1 MIYPNN
7 LKKKLLNLLITLIIS
22 ILIISNN
29 SVYLNAQITYDETQ
43 NKIIE
48 AYKALLHAEQ
58 NGGNITNLSNKLNEA
73 VKLVDLGNY
82 YSKIN
87 STLASKYYIEAFLIA
102 ENVLNQVP
110 SIAQEAMINQRNSM
124 ILFIFQ
130 IVMLVIIGFMLYK
143 YLPSLYWELWYR
155 THKDWRIIKLK
166 SNKRKNENKEDSYKI
181 DEQITI
187 VTLIVIM
194 IVGAFLVSNY
204 FLVDLNKNPFSS
216 LGILGPDGKIG
227 DYPKNVTLGQNFT
240 LYLYVENK
248 EGHIMYYQVLIKVGN
263 ATSIVNQTNYL
274 DVPPI
279 AVYSFILFNHQIEI
293 RKITLALN
301 MTGENIKLIFELWA
315 YSVTQNNFKYMGI
328 WNQLY
333 LNVTK

>member
-87 STLASKYYIEAFLIA
+87 STLASKYYNEAFLIA

-110 SIAQEAMINQRNSM
+110 SIAQEAMINQ
-124 ILFIFQ
+124 
-130 IVMLVIIGFMLYK
+130 
-143 YLPSLYWELWYR
+143 
-155 THKDWRIIKLK
+155 
-166 SNKRKNENKEDSYKI
+166 KEY
-181 DEQITI
+181 
-187 VTLIVIM
+187 
-194 IVGAFLVSNY
+194 
-204 FLVDLNKNPFSS
+204 
-216 LGILGPDGKIG
+216 PD
-227 DYPKNVTLGQNFT
+227 
-240 LYLYVENK
+240 
-248 EGHIMYYQVLIKVGN
+248 
-263 ATSIVNQTNYL
+263 
-274 DVPPI
+274 
-279 AVYSFILFNHQIEI
+279 
-293 RKITLALN
+293 
-301 MTGENIKLIFELWA
+301 
-315 YSVTQNNFKYMGI
+315 FK
-328 WNQLY
+328 
-333 LNVTK
+333 